1 MLGRAVV
8 LLVYRW
14 GNRHGG
20 GPGGGA
26 WKSLPKVRPDKGSC
40 CYFHFFRQGN
50 EGPERRF
57 YVPKNVSSEVAG
69 VESEPESLV
78 TRGSGPS
85 CPEVRNTETSVLGLA
100 SGWLGDLGQSI

>member
-1 MLGRAVV
+1 M
-8 LLVYRW
+8 
-14 GNRHGG
+14 
-20 GPGGGA
+20 
-26 WKSLPKVRPDKGSC
+26 
-40 CYFHFFRQGN
+40 
-50 EGPERRF
+50 
-57 YVPKNVSSEVAG
+57 PKNVSSEVAG